1 MKAFLLFLI
10 VSNIFGNRWIII
22 KVDASY
28 FRIVKL
34 FYCKVNI
41 LFLLRSL
48 DIGGLEV
55 VTAVL
60 ANKFFAEGHRVS
72 IYAFEKRNGKVLSR
86 FAEGIDVV
94 IAGEYRRTNNNIKLL
109 RKILVEKE
117 IDIVINQWG
126 LPLIPIKTL
135 RAAKQGLNIKVISV
149 YHNDPLQNGRIQSV
163 ETNIANT
170 QNPILECILKAK
182 KLCYRCVTGY
192 AMRYIYQQSDIYEV
206 LSPSFVSH
214 FQYFTWL
221 KNTPKIV
228 VQTNPITI
236 DIDNFKY
243 DPKKKCKEI
252 IFVGRVDFTQKRVHR
267 VIETWALLER
277 TFSDWDLTIV
287 GDGEEREN
295 IEYMVSDLKLQN
307 VRFEGF
313 QSPRSYYERASIL
326 LLTSE
331 FEGFP
336 LVLAECMSFGVV
348 PAVYGSYSAVY
359 DIIEDGVDGIII
371 PKTDEGFNSSV
382 MAEKIMNLMNDSDKL
397 NAMALAAIEKSK
409 NYSIDIIYNQWM
421 EVFQK
426 ILKNGKN

>member
-1 MKAFLLFLI
+1 M
-10 VSNIFGNRWIII
+10 
-22 KVDASY
+22 
-28 FRIVKL
+28 
-34 FYCKVNI
+34 NI

-55 VTAVL
+55 ITATL
-60 ANKFFAEGHRVS
+60 SNKFLAEGHRVS
-72 IYAFEKRNGKVLSR
+72 IFAFEKRSGKVLNR
-86 FAEGIDVV
+86 FEKGIDVI
-94 IAGEYRRTNNNIKLL
+94 IAGEYRLTKDNINLL
-109 RKILVEKE
+109 RQILVDKA
-117 IDIVINQWG
+117 INVVINQWG

-135 RAAKQGLNIKVISV
+135 CAAKQGLNVKVISI

-163 ETNIANT
+163 EIDIVKT
-170 QNPILECILKAK
+170 QNLAMKCLLRLKKFA
-182 KLCYRCVTGY
+182 YRCVTGY
-192 AMRYIYQQSDIYEV
+192 AMRYIYQHSDVFEV

-214 FQYFTWL
+214 FQQYTRL
-221 KNTPKIV
+221 KQTLRLV

-236 DIDNFKY
+236 DIVGFDY
-243 DPKKKCKEI
+243 LPEKKLKEI
-252 IFVGRVDFTQKRVHR
+252 IYVGRVDYTQKRVFR
-267 VIETWALLER
+267 VIETWAQLESC
-277 TFSDWDLTIV
+277 FPEWQLTIV

-295 IEYMVSDLKLQN
+295 IEHMVRDLELKH
-307 VRFEGF
+307 VSFEGF
-313 QSPRSYYERASIL
+313 QAPRSYYERASIL

-409 NYSIDIIYNQWM
+409 NNSIDIIYNQWM